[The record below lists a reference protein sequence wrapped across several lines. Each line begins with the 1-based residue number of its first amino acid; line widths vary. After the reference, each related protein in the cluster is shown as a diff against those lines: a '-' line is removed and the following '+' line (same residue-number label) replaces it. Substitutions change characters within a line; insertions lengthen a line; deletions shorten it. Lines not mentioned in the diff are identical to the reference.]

1 MTLLAALQ
9 FLSRKS
15 PRFDRKTTMNSKTF
29 QRTALALAV
38 AAGLALPMVA
48 QAQATPWMV
57 RVHALS
63 LDSANKDSTGLDLT
77 VNNKVFP
84 EVDISYFFSP
94 NVAAELVLTYPQKHT
109 VKAGGTEI
117 GSLKHL
123 PPTLSLQYHY
133 TDLGAFKP
141 YAGVGLNYTRF
152 SGVNLPAGVEIDKNS
167 FGLAVGAGF
176 DYEIQKNIY
185 LNVDVK
191 KVQIKTT
198 VSAGG
203 NELGDFK
210 VDPLLVG
217 VGIGWRF

>member
-1 MTLLAALQ
+1 M
-9 FLSRKS
+9 SH
-15 PRFDRKTTMNSKTF
+15 KTF
-29 QRTALALAV
+29 QRAAIALAV
-38 AAGLALPMVA
+38 AGGLALPMFA

-57 RVHALS
+57 RVHALN

-84 EVDISYFFSP
+84 EVDVSYFFTP
-94 NVAAELVLTYPQKHT
+94 NIAAELVLTYPQKHT

-117 GSLKHL
+117 GTLKHL
-123 PPTLSLQYHY
+123 PPTLSVQYHF

-141 YAGVGLNYTRF
+141 YVGAGLNYTHF
-152 SGVNLPAGVEIDKNS
+152 SSVNLPAGVDIKRNS
-167 FGLAVGAGF
+167 YGLAVGAGF
-176 DYEIQKNIY
+176 DYEIQKNVY
-185 LNVDVK
+185 FNVDVK

-203 NELGDFK
+203 SDIGDFK

-217 VGIGWRF
+217 VGVGFRF

>member
-1 MTLLAALQ
+1 M
-9 FLSRKS
+9 
-15 PRFDRKTTMNSKTF
+15 KTQTF
-29 QRTALALAV
+29 QRAALALAV
-38 AAGLALPMVA
+38 AGGLALPMLA
-48 QAQATPWMV
+48 QAQTTPWMV
-57 RVHALS
+57 RVHALN

-84 EVDISYFFSP
+84 EVDISYFFTP
-94 NVAAELVLTYPQKHT
+94 NIAAELVLTYPQKHT
-109 VKAGGTEI
+109 LKAGGAEI

-123 PPTLSLQYHY
+123 PPTLSAQYHF

-141 YAGVGLNYTRF
+141 YVGAGLNYTRF
-152 SGVNLPAGVEIDKNS
+152 SSVNLPAGVSIDKNS

-176 DYEIQKNIY
+176 DYEIQKNVY
-185 LNVDVK
+185 FNVDVK

-203 NELGDFK
+203 TDLGDFK

-217 VGIGWRF
+217 VGVGFRF

>member
-1 MTLLAALQ
+1 M
-9 FLSRKS
+9 
-15 PRFDRKTTMNSKTF
+15 KTQTF
-29 QRTALALAV
+29 QRAALALAV
-38 AAGLALPMVA
+38 AGGLALPMFA
-48 QAQATPWMV
+48 QAQTTPWMV
-57 RVHALS
+57 RVHALN

-84 EVDISYFFSP
+84 EVDISYFFTP
-94 NVAAELVLTYPQKHT
+94 NIAAELVLTYPQKHT
-109 VKAGGTEI
+109 LKAGGTEI

-123 PPTLSLQYHY
+123 PPTLSAQYHF
-133 TDLGAFKP
+133 TDFGAFKP
-141 YAGVGLNYTRF
+141 YVGAGLNYTRF
-152 SGVNLPAGVEIDKNS
+152 SSVNVPAGVSIDKNS

-185 LNVDVK
+185 FNVDVK

-203 NELGDFK
+203 TDLGDFK

-217 VGIGWRF
+217 VGVGFRF

>member
-1 MTLLAALQ
+1 M
-9 FLSRKS
+9 SH
-15 PRFDRKTTMNSKTF
+15 KTF
-29 QRTALALAV
+29 QRAAIALAV
-38 AAGLALPMVA
+38 AGGLALPMFA

-57 RVHALS
+57 RVHALN

-84 EVDISYFFSP
+84 EVDISYFFTP
-94 NVAAELVLTYPQKHT
+94 NIAAELVLTYPQKHT

-117 GSLKHL
+117 GTLKHL
-123 PPTLSLQYHY
+123 PPTLSLQYHF
-133 TDLGAFKP
+133 TDMGAFKP
-141 YAGVGLNYTRF
+141 YVGAGLNYTHF
-152 SGVNLPAGVEIDKNS
+152 SSVNLPAGVDIKRNS
-167 FGLAVGAGF
+167 YGLAVGAGF
-176 DYEIQKNIY
+176 DYDIQKNVY

-203 NELGDFK
+203 SDIGDFK

-217 VGIGWRF
+217 VGVGFRF

>member
-1 MTLLAALQ
+1 
-9 FLSRKS
+9 
-15 PRFDRKTTMNSKTF
+15 MNSKTF
-29 QRTALALAV
+29 QRAALALAV
-38 AAGLALPMVA
+38 AGGLAVPMLA

-123 PPTLSLQYHY
+123 PPTLSMQYHY
-133 TDLGAFKP
+133 TELGAFKP

-185 LNVDVK
+185 FNVDVK

-198 VSAGG
+198 VSVGG

>member
-1 MTLLAALQ
+1 
-9 FLSRKS
+9 
-15 PRFDRKTTMNSKTF
+15 MNSKTF
-29 QRTALALAV
+29 QRAALALAV
-38 AAGLALPMVA
+38 AGGLAVPMLA

-123 PPTLSLQYHY
+123 PPTLSMQYHY
-133 TDLGAFKP
+133 TELGAFKP

-198 VSAGG
+198 VSVGG
-203 NELGDFK
+203 SELGDFK

>member
-1 MTLLAALQ
+1 MSQ
-9 FLSRKS
+9 
-15 PRFDRKTTMNSKTF
+15 KTF
-29 QRTALALAV
+29 QRAALALAV
-38 AAGLALPMVA
+38 AGGLALPMLA

-57 RVHALS
+57 RVHALN

-94 NVAAELVLTYPQKHT
+94 NIAAELVLTYPQKHT

-117 GSLKHL
+117 GTLKHL
-123 PPTLSLQYHY
+123 PPTLSLQYHF

-141 YAGVGLNYTRF
+141 YVGAGLNYTHF
-152 SGVNLPAGVEIDKNS
+152 SSVDLPAGVDIKRNS
-167 FGLAVGAGF
+167 YGLAVGAGF
-176 DYEIQKNIY
+176 DYEIQKNVY
-185 LNVDVK
+185 FNVDVK

-198 VSAGG
+198 VSASGADI
-203 NELGDFK
+203 GDFK

-217 VGIGWRF
+217 VGIGFRF